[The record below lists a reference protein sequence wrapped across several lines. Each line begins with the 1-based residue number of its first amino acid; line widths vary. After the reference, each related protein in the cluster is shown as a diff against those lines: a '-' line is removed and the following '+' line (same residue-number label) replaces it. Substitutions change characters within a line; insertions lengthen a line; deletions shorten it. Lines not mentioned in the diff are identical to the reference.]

1 MSEPMWS
8 MVLFD
13 LPVKTKRQM
22 SEANRFRNELLDLG
36 YQRLQLSVYVQYL
49 PSGAR
54 AVGLVKAIKRA
65 IPPEGEVR
73 IFAITDKQWS
83 TAFRFIAAADSEV
96 EDKPSQL
103 QIF

>member
-1 MSEPMWS
+1 

-49 PSGAR
+49 PSG
-54 AVGLVKAIKRA
+54 
-65 IPPEGEVR
+65 
-73 IFAITDKQWS
+73 
-83 TAFRFIAAADSEV
+83 
-96 EDKPSQL
+96 
-103 QIF
+103 